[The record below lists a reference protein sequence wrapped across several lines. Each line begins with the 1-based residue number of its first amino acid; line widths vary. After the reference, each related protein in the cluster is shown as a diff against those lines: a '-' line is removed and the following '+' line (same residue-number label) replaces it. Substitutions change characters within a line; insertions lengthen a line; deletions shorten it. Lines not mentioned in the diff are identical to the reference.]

1 MIREYIK
8 DLLKALLSILR
19 SRVFFLCIL
28 FGAMFSILIIRIF
41 NLQIVNKDYYLNNY
55 IQKGEREIS
64 VSGTR
69 GLIYDRN
76 GKVLAYNELAYAV
89 TIEDVLAS
97 SSSKSDTLNE
107 IIYNTIKIIE
117 DNGDSINNEFSIIID
132 SNGNFVYSVSSE
144 AARLRFLR
152 DIYGKKSV
160 EELDTE
166 KEQLS
171 LSTAK
176 DVYDYLTGEDRFDI
190 SDEYSDEMRLKIAII
205 RYNLSLNSYQKY
217 ISTTIASNVSEKT
230 VAAIY
235 ENESVLSGVAISE
248 ETIRVYKDSVYFAHI
263 LGYTGKI
270 SEDQL
275 SEYNTTTNGNYEAND
290 IVGKSGIEYYMEEN
304 LQGIKGKQ
312 TLFVNST
319 GKTLEIVEE
328 TDASAGKDV
337 YLTLDSEYQ
346 IAAYKILEQ
355 KLAGILYSK
364 IVNSDFEATEDS
376 DIIYIPIKDVYFQM
390 INNNVV
396 DLNKFNRKN
405 ASNNEKN
412 VYAKFVD
419 RQNMVISD
427 MKTELTR
434 DDAVA
439 LKYLSEEYN
448 TYLSYIEDMLR
459 DNKIID
465 TSSIDTSDEV
475 YIKWTKE
482 EISLQEYLK
491 YAISKNWVKTVNLIS
506 NENNKYS
513 GTDEI
518 YNALIEYIRTE
529 LINDTSFSKKIYKY
543 LIKNGTISGNEICM
557 LLFDQKV
564 LKYDSSSYQALASGQ
579 QTVAYNFMMEQIRLI
594 NITPAQI
601 ALDPC
606 SGSIVV
612 TDTDTGD
619 VLALV
624 TYPSYDN
631 NKLSGTVDA
640 EYWNKLN
647 NDLSLPLYNRA
658 TQTRTAPGSTFKMV
672 SGITGLEHDIITPQT
687 CIHDNGEFKSL
698 GQPFPKCW
706 RYPGSH
712 GSINVSQALCYSCNY
727 FFYSVG
733 FDLSINSKGQ
743 YDEEVGLKK
752 LEKYATDLGLN
763 MVSGIELDENP
774 PLFSTS
780 DAVRSSIGQG
790 SNSYANIQLA
800 RYTNTIANSG
810 KNYELTLIDKIVDNS
825 NNKTTIM
832 EPKLTNTVE
841 LRDTTWDAIHHGMRL
856 VITSGTAAGTF
867 RGFNIEVAGKSGTA
881 QENKL
886 RSNHTVFVAYAPY
899 EEPEVAMSVLIPYGD
914 STGYSAEIIK
924 EFTAFYY
931 GLTSFE
937 EIIEGTATVPTAGHS
952 NDN

>member
-8 DLLKALLSILR
+8 DFFKALLNVLR
-19 SRVFFLCIL
+19 SRIFFLCIL
-28 FGAMFSILIIRIF
+28 FGAMFSVLVVRIF
-41 NLQIVNKDYYLNNY
+41 NLQIVNKDFYLNNY
-55 IQKGEREIS
+55 IQKGEREVS

-69 GLIYDRN
+69 GLIYDRK
-76 GKVLAYNELAYAV
+76 GKILAYNELAYAV
-89 TIEDVLAS
+89 TIEDVLS
-97 SSSKSDTLNE
+97 SSSTKSDTLNE
-107 IIYNTIKIIE
+107 IIYKTITIIE
-117 DNGDSINNEFSIIID
+117 SNGDSINNEFSIIIN
-132 SNGNFVYSVSSE
+132 SNGNFEYSVSSE

-160 EELDTE
+160 DELDTE

-171 LSTAK
+171 TSTAK
-176 DVYDYLTGEDRFDI
+176 DVYEYLTGEDRFDI
-190 SDEYSDEMRLKIAII
+190 SKDYSDEMRLKIAII

-217 ISTTIASNVSEKT
+217 ISTTIASNVSDKT

-235 ENESVLSGVAISE
+235 ENEADLSGVAVSE
-248 ETIRVYKDSVYFAHI
+248 ETIRVYNNSVYFAHI

-275 SEYNTTTNGNYEAND
+275 SEYNTSDGNYEAND
-290 IVGKSGIEYYMEEN
+290 IVGKSGIEQYMEQY
-304 LQGIKGKQ
+304 LQGVKGKQ

-319 GKTLEIVEE
+319 GKTLEVVEE
-328 TDASAGKDV
+328 TQASAGEDV
-337 YLTLDSEYQ
+337 FLTLDSEYQ

-364 IVNSDFEATEDS
+364 IVNSDFKPTEDS
-376 DIIYIPIKDVYFQM
+376 KVIYIPIKDVYFQM

-396 DLNKFNRKN
+396 DLNKFNNKK
-405 ASNNEKN
+405 ATDNEKN
-412 VYAKFVD
+412 VYSKFINK
-419 RQNMVISD
+419 QNIVIND
-427 MKTELTR
+427 MKAELTK
-434 DDAVA
+434 DDPVA
-439 LKYLSEEYN
+439 LKFLSEEYN
-448 TYLSYIEDMLR
+448 TYLSYIEDMLC

-465 TSSIDTSDEV
+465 TSAIDTSDEI
-475 YIKWTKE
+475 YAQWIKET
-482 EISLQEYLK
+482 ISLQEYLK
-491 YAISKNWVKTVNLIS
+491 YAISKNWIKTANLIS
-506 NENNKYS
+506 DEDSKYS

-518 YNALIEYIRTE
+518 YNSLIKYISNE
-529 LINDTSFSKKIYKY
+529 LTNDTAFSKIIYKY
-543 LIKNGTISGNEICM
+543 LIKNGTISGNEVCM

-564 LKYDSSSYQALASGQ
+564 LKYDSASYQTLASGQ
-579 QTVAYNFMMEQIRLI
+579 SAVAYNFMMEQIRLI

-672 SGITGLEHDIITPQT
+672 SGITGLEHDIISAGTS
-687 CIHDNGEFKSL
+687 IHDGGEFKSL
-698 GQPFPKCW
+698 GEPYPKCW

-743 YDEEVGLKK
+743 YDEEIGLSK

-810 KNYELTLIDKIVDNS
+810 KNYELTLIDKIVDNT
-825 NNKTTIM
+825 NNKTTTIK
-832 EPKLTNTVE
+832 PKLSNTVE
-841 LRDTTWDAIHHGMRL
+841 LRDTTWNAIHHGMRL

-867 RGFNIEVAGKSGTA
+867 SGFNIEVAGKSGTA

-937 EIIEGTATVPTAGHS
+937 EILEGTAAVPTAGHS

>member
-1 MIREYIK
+1 LIREYIK

-275 SEYNTTTNGNYEAND
+275 SEYNTTNGNYEAND

-448 TYLSYIEDMLR
+448 TYLSYIEDMLC

-557 LLFDQKV
+557 LLFDQNV

>member
-8 DLLKALLSILR
+8 DILRALLNILR
-19 SRVFFLCIL
+19 SRMFFLCIL
-28 FGAMFSILIIRIF
+28 FTGMFSILIVRIF

-55 IQKGEREIS
+55 IQKGEREVS

-69 GLIYDRN
+69 GLIYDRK
-76 GKVLAYNELAYAV
+76 GRILAYNELAYAI
-89 TIEDVLAS
+89 TIEDVLS
-97 SSSKSDTLNE
+97 SSSKKSDTLNE
-107 IIYNTIKIIE
+107 IIYNTITIIE
-117 DNGDSINNEFSIIID
+117 ENGDSINNEFSIRINN
-132 SNGNFVYSVSSE
+132 NGKFEYSVTSE
-144 AARLRFLR
+144 AAKLRFLR
-152 DIYGKKSV
+152 DIYGKKSIN
-160 EELDTE
+160 ELDTE
-166 KEQLS
+166 KVQLS
-171 LSTAK
+171 LSTAE
-176 DVYDYLTGEDRFDI
+176 DVFEYLVGEDRFDI
-190 SDEYSDEMRLKIAII
+190 SDEYSDEMRLKIAIV

-217 ISTTIASNVSEKT
+217 ISTTIASNVSKKT

-235 ENESVLSGVAISE
+235 ENEASLTGVAVSE
-248 ETIRVYKDSVYFAHI
+248 ETIRKYNDSIYFAHI
-263 LGYTGKI
+263 IGYTGKI

-275 SEYNTTTNGNYEAND
+275 SEYNTLDGEYEAND
-290 IVGKSGIEYYMEEN
+290 IVGKSGIEEYMEKY
-304 LQGIKGKQ
+304 LQGVKGKQ

-328 TDASAGKDV
+328 TEASAGEDV

-376 DIIYIPIKDVYFQM
+376 KIIYIPIKDVYFQM

-396 DLNKFNRKN
+396 DLNKFNKKN
-405 ASNNEKN
+405 SSTNEKN
-412 VYAKFVD
+412 VYSKFVAK
-419 RQNMVISD
+419 QSIVIEDIKS
-427 MKTELTR
+427 ELTK
-434 DDAVA
+434 DDAQA
-439 LKYLSEEYN
+439 LKSLSEEYN
-448 TYLSYIEDMLR
+448 TYLSYIEDMLC
-459 DNKIID
+459 NNNIID
-465 TSSIDTSDEV
+465 TASIDTDDDV
-475 YIKWTKE
+475 YKQWLKE
-482 EISLQEYLK
+482 TISLQSYLK
-491 YAISKNWVKTVNLIS
+491 YAISKNWVITNNLIS
-506 NENNKYS
+506 YENEKYS

-518 YNALIEYIRTE
+518 YKALLDYISKEIR
-529 LINDTSFSKKIYKY
+529 NDTNFSKKIYKY
-543 LIKNGTISGNEICM
+543 LIKNGTISGNEVCM

-564 LKYDSSSYQALASGQ
+564 LEYDNVAYQTLASGQ
-579 QTVAYNFMMEQIRLI
+579 SGVAYNFMMEQIRLI

-640 EYWNKLN
+640 NYWNQLN

-658 TQTRTAPGSTFKMV
+658 TQTRTAPGSTFKMI
-672 SGITGLEHDIITPQT
+672 SGITGLENNIISAGTT
-687 CIHDNGEFKSL
+687 IHDKGEFKSL
-698 GQPFPKCW
+698 GEPYPKCW

-712 GSINVSQALCYSCNY
+712 GAINVSQALCYSCNY

-743 YDEEVGLKK
+743 YDEKLGLNK
-752 LEKYATDLGLN
+752 LKKYATDLGLN
-763 MVSGIELDENP
+763 MESGIELDENS

-800 RYTNTIANSG
+800 RYITTIANRG
-810 KNYELTLIDKIVDNS
+810 KNYKLTLIDKVV
-825 NNKTTIM
+825 NNTTEKKTTFK
-832 EPKLTNTVE
+832 PVLTNTVE
-841 LRDTTWDAIHHGMRL
+841 LQDSTWDAIHHGMRL

-867 RGFNIEVAGKSGTA
+867 NGFDISVAGKSGTA

-899 EEPEVAMSVLIPYGD
+899 EEPEIAMSVLIPYGD

-924 EFTAFYY
+924 DFTAFYY
-931 GLTSFE
+931 GKTSYE
-937 EIIEGTATVPTAGHS
+937 DIIKGTATVPVAGHS

>member
-275 SEYNTTTNGNYEAND
+275 SEYNTTNGNYEAND

-448 TYLSYIEDMLR
+448 TYLSYIEDMLC

-557 LLFDQKV
+557 LLFDQNV

>member
-1 MIREYIK
+1 MIREYIR
-8 DLLKALLSILR
+8 DFLKALLSILR

-28 FGAMFSILIIRIF
+28 FGAMFSILIVRIF

-55 IQKGEREIS
+55 IQKGEREVS

-69 GLIYDRN
+69 GLIYDRK
-76 GKVLAYNELAYAV
+76 GKILAYNELAYAI
-89 TIEDVLAS
+89 TIEDVLSS

-107 IIYNTIKIIE
+107 IIYKTIKIIE

-132 SNGNFVYSVSSE
+132 SNGNFEYSVSSE

-160 EELDTE
+160 DELDTE
-166 KEQLS
+166 KKQLS

-190 SDEYSDEMRLKIAII
+190 SDEYSDDMRLKIAII

-217 ISTTIASNVSEKT
+217 ISTTIASNVSKQT

-235 ENESVLSGVAISE
+235 ENESSLSGVAVSE

-275 SEYNTTTNGNYEAND
+275 SEYNTSEGNYEAND
-290 IVGKSGIEYYMEEN
+290 IVGKSGIEHYMEQH
-304 LQGIKGKQ
+304 LQGVKGKQ

-319 GKTLEIVEE
+319 GKTLEVVEE
-328 TDASAGKDV
+328 TEASAGKDI
-337 YLTLDSEYQ
+337 YLTLDNEYQ

-376 DIIYIPIKDVYFQM
+376 KVIYIPIKDVYFQM

-396 DLNKFNRKN
+396 DLNKFNKKN
-405 ASNNEKN
+405 ATDNEKN
-412 VYAKFVD
+412 VYSKFVS

-448 TYLSYIEDMLR
+448 TYLSYIEDMLCE
-459 DNKIID
+459 NKIID
-465 TSSIDTSDEV
+465 TSAIDTSDEI
-475 YIKWTKE
+475 YEKWLKE

-491 YAISKNWVKTVNLIS
+491 YAISKNWIKTVNLIS

-518 YNALIEYIRTE
+518 YKALINYVSKE
-529 LINDTSFSKKIYKY
+529 LLNDTSFSKKIYKY
-543 LIKNGTISGNEICM
+543 LIKNGTISGNEVCM
-557 LLFDQKV
+557 LLYDQKV
-564 LKYDSSSYQALASGQ
+564 LKYDSASYQTLASGQ
-579 QTVAYNFMMEQIRLI
+579 SAVAYNFMMEQIRLI
-594 NITPAQI
+594 RITPAQI

-631 NKLSGTVDA
+631 NKLSGTVNA

-672 SGITGLEHDIITPQT
+672 SGITGLEHDIISAGT
-687 CIHDNGEFKSL
+687 CIHDSGEFKAL
-698 GQPFPKCW
+698 GEPFPKCW

-743 YDEEVGLKK
+743 YDEEIGLDK
-752 LEKYATDLGLN
+752 LKKYATDLGLN

-800 RYTNTIANSG
+800 RYTNTIANGG

-825 NNKTTIM
+825 NSKTTKIK
-832 EPKLTNTVE
+832 PKLTNTVE
-841 LRDTTWDAIHHGMRL
+841 LRDTTWNAIHHGMRL

-899 EEPEVAMSVLIPYGD
+899 EEPEIAMSVLIPYGD

-937 EIIEGTATVPTAGHS
+937 EIIQGTATVPTAGHS